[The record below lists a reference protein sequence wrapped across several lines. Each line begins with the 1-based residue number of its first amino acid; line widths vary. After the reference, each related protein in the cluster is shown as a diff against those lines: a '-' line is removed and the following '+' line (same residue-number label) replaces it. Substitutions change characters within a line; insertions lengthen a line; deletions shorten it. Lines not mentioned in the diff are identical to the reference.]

1 MLPAPQRLKKTKDFA
16 LMATKGRSIF
26 GPLATLRVRLD
37 TKPPK
42 SKPGSVSDEREGSP
56 SKIGFIVSTKVFKR
70 AVKRNLAKRRF
81 RSAVRELLPQI
92 PSGYHLLFILKPET
106 LTEDYKIIKDEIARM
121 ISKIPETMSKP
132 IKLSPRAKKEMG
144 KGKIAVGSRFIKPKN
159 K

>member
-37 TKPPK
+37 NPPK
-42 SKPGSVSDEREGSP
+42 SPLNKGGVEGGSQ
-56 SKIGFIVSTKVFKR
+56 SKIGFIVSTKIFKR

-81 RSAVRELLPQI
+81 RSAVHELLSIVP
-92 PSGYHLLFILKPET
+92 PGYQLLFILKPET
-106 LTEDYKIIKDEIARM
+106 LTEDYQTIKQEVTRM
-121 ISKIPETMSKP
+121 LGKIPETMSKP
-132 IKLSPRAKKEMG
+132 IKISPRAKREMG
-144 KGKIAVGSRFIKPKN
+144 KGKIAVGSRFVKPKGS

>member
-26 GPLATLRVRLD
+26 GSLATLRVRLD
-37 TKPPK
+37 AKV
-42 SKPGSVSDEREGSP
+42 SKDTQ

-92 PSGYHLLFILKPET
+92 PTGYHLLFVLKPET
-106 LTEDYKIIKDEIARM
+106 LTADYQSMKAEILHM
-121 ISKIPETMSKP
+121 VSKIPETMVKP
-132 IKLSPRAKKEMG
+132 LKLSPRAKHEMQ
-144 KGKIAVGSRFIKPKN
+144 KGKIPVGSRFVKPK

>member
-1 MLPAPQRLKKTKDFA
+1 MLPASQRLKKTKDFA

-37 TKPPK
+37 SKIPK
-42 SKPGSVSDEREGSP
+42 NAP

-81 RSAVRELLPQI
+81 RSAVHELLPII
-92 PSGYHLLFILKPET
+92 PPGYHLLFILKPET
-106 LTEDYKIIKDEIARM
+106 LTEDYQTIKEEVVRL

-132 IKLSPRAKKEMG
+132 LKLSPRAKKEMG
-144 KGKIAVGSRFIKPKN
+144 KGKIAVGSRFVKPKN